1 MKIGVDKLFI
11 VFSFSSGFIALY
23 TLPFL
28 FFH

>member
-11 VFSFSSGFIALY
+11 IVYFSYGFIAIY

>member
-11 VFSFSSGFIALY
+11 IVTFSEGFIAIY